1 LVVEIPLKTSSA
13 IGCFF
18 LDTCIVLAEIF
29 GEHALRIEKLKKDS
43 DFHRIPS
50 FISDSIKKE
59 SYKKITE
66 VTNFLGNTVRETIK
80 YHLEES
86 RKKRNASLT
95 EPITTEDVKAL
106 EDLFSY
112 YHNIVRTTKKGLPIS
127 VSIIEEWVITF
138 LGEKLDKRIKLDIP
152 QFQLELIKTLMKL
165 TSFIENQYDE
175 LITFQRGFIKISNE
189 SPKPAD
195 LVIFEMLKI
204 HEPDASHIGSAIS
217 HQNKMKVKT
226 VFVTLDFSSILNKRH
241 ILKKKLNIECSSPL
255 YALHH
260 LM

>member
-1 LVVEIPLKTSSA
+1 MKTSSSF
-13 IGCFF
+13 GCFF
-18 LDTCIVLAEIF
+18 LDTCIVLAEIL
-29 GEHALRIEKLKKDS
+29 GENTSRIEKLKKDS
-43 DFHRIPS
+43 DFHRVPC

-59 SYKKITE
+59 VYKKITE

-80 YHLEES
+80 YQLEES
-86 RKKRNASLT
+86 RKKRNVSLT
-95 EPITTEDVKAL
+95 DPISTEDVKDL

-112 YHNIVRTTKKGLPIS
+112 YHNTVRATKKGLPVS
-127 VSIIEEWVITF
+127 VSMIEEWVITF
-138 LGEKLDKRIKLDIP
+138 LGEKLDERIKLDIS

-165 TSFIENQYDE
+165 TSFIENLYDE
-175 LITFQRGFIKISNE
+175 LITFQRGFLKISNE

-195 LVIFEMLKI
+195 LVLLELLGI

-217 HQNKMKVKT
+217 HQNKMKEKT

-241 ILKKKLNIECSSPL
+241 TLKRKLNIECSSPL